1 MAQQNALLALH
12 GRTLII
18 EPHTHTEAD
27 KLLLIRVG
35 DFYEAFGVDA
45 VMLVEHAGLEIHAY
59 HLRESNDADADT
71 FTFAQFFSFLH
82 TYDAHGL
89 YIRKRKFFDLPRS
102 LQIDVACRWCFVPCA
117 VFLFGGQALL
127 WFGLEQ
133 IDSGPAED

>member
-1 MAQQNALLALH
+1 MRQVVSVALEMLAEVFRKH
-12 GRTLII
+12 DTN
-18 EPHTHTEAD
+18 ED
-27 KLLLIRVG
+27 
-35 DFYEAFGVDA
+35 GVIDRDELRGA
-45 VMLVEHAGLEIHAY
+45 LRHYGIFCSVEHAGLEIHAY